1 MGKSP
6 LNKYKKFYNNS
17 YVQNK
22 RGGGLTPRPPPPPSG
37 FANEYDVLC
46 GFEDNKIVTIFRI
59 KAYIHYVLPVYN
71 NAKILLI
78 KFVTSVLVN
87 KTPKYPLT
95 NMPMNTYHN
104 SLSYFY

>member
-22 RGGGLTPRPPPPPSG
+22 RGGGFTPRPPPPSG

-78 KFVTSVLVN
+78 KFVTSVL
-87 KTPKYPLT
+87 
-95 NMPMNTYHN
+95 
-104 SLSYFY
+104 

>member
-22 RGGGLTPRPPPPPSG
+22 RGGGLTPRPPPSG

-46 GFEDNKIVTIFRI
+46 GFEDNK
-59 KAYIHYVLPVYN
+59 L
-71 NAKILLI
+71 
-78 KFVTSVLVN
+78 
-87 KTPKYPLT
+87 
-95 NMPMNTYHN
+95 
-104 SLSYFY
+104 